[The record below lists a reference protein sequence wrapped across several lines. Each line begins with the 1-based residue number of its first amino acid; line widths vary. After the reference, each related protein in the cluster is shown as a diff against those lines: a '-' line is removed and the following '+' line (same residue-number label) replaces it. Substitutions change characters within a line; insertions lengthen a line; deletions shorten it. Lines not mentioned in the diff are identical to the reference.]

1 MVVEEPRAG
10 AGIGARI
17 TVVEIGGGGGTE
29 FEPSGAGG
37 EDAIVDDFA
46 GSDDDGGAGE
56 PAGLLEPGNVGVTK
70 AKGEKFTVVLDRTLF
85 RSMVAMPKPII

>member
-1 MVVEEPRAG
+1 MVEEPRAG

-70 AKGEKFTVVLDRTLF
+70 VTGEEFTIALDGILF
-85 RSMVAMPKPII
+85 RSMVAMPNPIV